1 MSSVSD
7 TTLAWRQYRLERH
20 MFWRNPAAAVFNIVI
35 PIIFLVV
42 IGSLAGSQKERDII
56 VPGIAGMNVLATTF
70 SALAHNMTYLRE
82 TGVLKRIHGTPL
94 PTRSYLTALFGNTL
108 VNSLFQILLVVVAG
122 ALFFGLPWPNDWF
135 ELIVFSLLGI
145 VTFSSLGVAF
155 SYVIPNYESAA
166 AYVNF
171 VYLPAILL
179 GGVFF
184 TADQVG
190 IVLHTI
196 SAILPISHF
205 VDGLRAA
212 IISGYPIS
220 QHLEDFVIL
229 AAWGVFGVIAAVR
242 GFRWE

>member
-7 TTLAWRQYRLERH
+7 SALAWRQYRLERH

-42 IGSLAGSQKERDII
+42 IGSLAGDQAERDII

-70 SALAHNMTYLRE
+70 SALGHNMTYLRE
-82 TGVLKRIHGTPL
+82 TGVLKRIHGTPI
-94 PTRSYLTALFGNTL
+94 PTRSYLTALFGNTF
-108 VNSLFQILLVVVAG
+108 VNSIFQILLVVVAG
-122 ALFFGLPWPNDWF
+122 YLFFGLPWPNDWF
-135 ELIVFSLLGI
+135 ELLVYSVLGI
-145 VTFSSLGVAF
+145 ITFSSLGVAY

-184 TADQVG
+184 TSDQVG

-196 SAILPISHF
+196 SGILPISHF
-205 VDGLRAA
+205 VDGMRAA
-212 IISGYPIS
+212 IVSGYPLS
-220 QHLEDFVIL
+220 QHLKDLVIL
-229 AAWGVFGVIAAVR
+229 SAWGVFGVIVAVR